1 MSDEPMIMELH
12 GVELRLF
19 DGEDLYKVKY
29 NKKGNAKWTRI
40 EKYVT
45 IKNKQYSIDRI
56 QYKMFHG
63 TWDIDSRTR
72 MTTEMY
78 SSLQFMIESNYPS
91 CPSI

>member
-12 GVELRLF
+12 GLELRLF
-19 DGEDLYKVKY
+19 NGEDLYKVKY
-29 NKKGNAKWTRI
+29 NKKGKAKWTRI
-40 EKYVT
+40 ENSVS
-45 IKNKQYSIDRI
+45 IKNKTYSYDRI

-63 TWDIDSRTR
+63 TWDIDGRTR

-91 CPSI
+91 CLPT